1 MAPPLQLCSARPG
14 EDSEPWRLP
23 RRGEHSEAARLARLD
38 HLRRLTGVPL
48 LRMEQTTLDAT
59 RLCSNVEALIGGVEV
74 PVGVAGP
81 LELDGTAARGTFF
94 LPLATSEGA
103 LVCSASRGALALTE
117 SGGVQARVLG
127 RQMTRAPLFAFS
139 SFAAAGGF
147 CAWLSGHLAELQERT
162 RDVSRHARLVAVQP
176 LMLGL
181 NVVVRFAFETGD
193 AAGQNMST
201 ACAWHLCRFIDRA
214 LRHDPSLAP
223 EAFYVESNA
232 SLDKKVGFASWLGGR
247 GLRVIASARLA
258 DSVCRR
264 VLKVSAEQL
273 HWAYQRSMEAAL
285 QVGMIGHNVNV
296 ANVVAGAFIATG
308 QDVACVH
315 ESSLAQLTMQAA
327 PGGLHVSMTLP
338 SLIVGTVGGGTHL
351 PRQHELLELMGCAG
365 NGGVDRL
372 AEIISGFC
380 LALDLSTLAAVA
392 GGQFAAAHERMGRN
406 RPATP
411 FSEADLVPQFFQP
424 GLRRALDD
432 DSLEVTA
439 VTPVE
444 DLELRDGLL
453 SDLTRPRAG
462 RLVGQLPRR
471 LGYVSARSGPGQKE
485 VLVRIKPLDQEML
498 LMTHLVASMCGSRLG
513 ELQRRYARHSSIA
526 GCHLRE
532 LGVYQQTDP
541 RFTRHAP
548 ALYQVVRDEAR
559 ELFVLVIELLREVE
573 LKDSADDLRGWTLAH
588 VEAAVRGIAEVHSI
602 WYGREEALRQEPWLG
617 EVVDSGVRASMGELW
632 SETLDHAAGEFP
644 GWYGLPERHLHQRLV
659 RSMPDWCRELERMPR
674 TLIHGDF
681 NPRNLAFRR
690 ERSGLRLCAWDWE
703 LAELQVP
710 QRDLAELL
718 AFVLPADV
726 APSTVDGLVE
736 LHRRELSRCVG
747 GPIDAA
753 EWRRGY
759 QLALYDF
766 LTTRLSLYQLV
777 HAFRPCAFLQRVLE
791 TARSL
796 IRIEEGEE
804 CARRISRTPALR
816 QVGGGAP

>member
-1 MAPPLQLCSARPG
+1 
-14 EDSEPWRLP
+14 
-23 RRGEHSEAARLARLD
+23 
-38 HLRRLTGVPL
+38 VPL
-48 LRMEQTTLDAT
+48 LGLERTALDAS
-59 RLCSNVEALIGGVEV
+59 RLCCNVEALIGGVEV

-81 LELDGTAARGTFF
+81 LEIDGAAARGIFF
-94 LPLATSEGA
+94 LPLATTEGA
-103 LVCSASRGALALTE
+103 LVSSASRGALALTR
-117 SGGVQARVLG
+117 SGGVQTRVLG
-127 RQMTRAPLFAFS
+127 RQMTRAPLFAFT

-147 CAWLSGHLAELQERT
+147 CAWLAAHLPELQERT
-162 RDVSRHARLVAVQP
+162 RDVSQHARLVAVQP
-176 LMLGL
+176 LMLGV
-181 NVVVRFAFETGD
+181 NVVVRFVFETGD

-201 ACAWHLCRFIDRA
+201 ACAWHLCRFIDRQ
-214 LRHDPSLAP
+214 LRHDPSLVP

-247 GLRVIASARLA
+247 GLRVVASATLT
-258 DSVCRR
+258 DPVCRR
-264 VLKVSAEQL
+264 MLKVSAEQL

-327 PGGLHVSMTLP
+327 PGGLQVSMTLP

-351 PRQHELLELMGCAG
+351 PRQQELLELMGCAG
-365 NGGVDRL
+365 SGGVDRL
-372 AEIISGFC
+372 AEIIAGFS

-406 RPATP
+406 RPVAP
-411 FSEADLVPQFFQP
+411 FGEQDLDPLFFQP
-424 GLRRALDD
+424 GLRGSLGDEG
-432 DSLEVTA
+432 LEVTA
-439 VTPVE
+439 VTPIEDVE
-444 DLELRDGLL
+444 PGDSLL
-453 SDLTRPRAG
+453 TELTRSRVG
-462 RLVGQLPRR
+462 RLVGHLPRR
-471 LGYVSARSGPGQKE
+471 LSYVSARSGPGHRD
-485 VLVRIKPLDQEML
+485 VLVRVKPLDREVL
-498 LMTHLVASMCGSRLG
+498 LMTQLVASMCGSRLG
-513 ELQRRYARHSSIA
+513 ELQRRFARHSTIT

-548 ALYQVVRDEAR
+548 SLYQVVRDDAR
-559 ELFVLVIELLREVE
+559 EVFVLVLELLRDVE
-573 LKDSADDLRGWTLAH
+573 LKDRADDLRGWTLAH

-602 WYGREEALRQEPWLG
+602 WYGREEALQGEPWLG
-617 EVVDSGVRASMGELW
+617 EVADCAARTAMAELW
-632 SETLDHAAGEFP
+632 NEALDHAAGEFP
-644 GWYGLPERHLHQRLV
+644 GWYSLPDRRLHQRLV
-659 RSMPDWCRELERMPR
+659 QSLPDWCRELERMPR

-690 ERSGLRLCAWDWE
+690 EARGLRLCAWDWE

-710 QRDLAELL
+710 QRDLAELM

-726 APSTVDGLVE
+726 ASSTVDDLVE
-736 LHRRELSRCVG
+736 LHRRELSRCTG
-747 GPIDAA
+747 EAIDPPT
-753 EWRRGY
+753 WRRGY

-777 HAFRPCAFLQRVLE
+777 HAFRPCAFLERVLG

-796 IRIEEGEE
+796 IRIEEGGEN
-804 CARRISRTPALR
+804 ARPPLH
-816 QVGGGAP
+816 QVVLCRAEGGVR

>member
-1 MAPPLQLCSARPG
+1 MTALPG
-14 EDSEPWRLP
+14 SICAEVTPRWRLP
-23 RRGEHSEAARLARLD
+23 RRGEHTEAARLARID

-48 LRMEQTTLDAT
+48 LRLEKTTLDAT
-59 RLCSNVEALIGGVEV
+59 RLCGNVEALVGGVEV

-81 LELDGTAARGTFF
+81 LELDGVAARGTFF
-94 LPLATSEGA
+94 LPLATTEGA
-103 LVCSASRGALALTE
+103 LVTSASRGAFALTE

-127 RQMTRAPLFAFS
+127 RQMIRAPLFAFR
-139 SFAAAGGF
+139 SFAAGGGF
-147 CAWLSGHLAELQERT
+147 CAWLSAHLSELQDRT

-176 LMLGL
+176 LLLGV
-181 NVVVRFAFETGD
+181 NVVVRFVFETGD
-193 AAGQNMST
+193 AAGQNMCT
-201 ACAWHLCRFIDRA
+201 ACAWHLCRFIDQQ
-214 LRHDPSLAP
+214 LRHDPTLAP

-247 GLRVIASARLA
+247 GLRVIASATLA

-264 VLKVSAEQL
+264 ALKVSAEQL

-315 ESSLAQLTMQAA
+315 ESSLAQLTMQVA

-351 PRQHELLELMGCAG
+351 PRQQELLELMGCAG
-365 NGGVDRL
+365 RGGVDRL
-372 AEIISGFC
+372 AEIIAGFC

-411 FSEADLVPQFFQP
+411 FSETDLVPQFFQP
-424 GLRRALDD
+424 GLRRALGDD
-432 DSLEVTA
+432 GLEVQAVTSLED
-439 VTPVE
+439 VE
-444 DLELRDGLL
+444 LGEGIFSGL
-453 SDLTRPRAG
+453 TGPRAR
-462 RLVGQLPRR
+462 RLVGQLARR
-471 LGYVSARSGPGQKE
+471 LRYVSNRSGPGHRD
-485 VLVRIKPLDQEML
+485 VLVRIKPLDEEVL
-498 LMTHLVASMCGSRLG
+498 LMTHLVASMCGTRLG
-513 ELQRRYARHSSIA
+513 ELQRRFARQTSIA

-548 ALYQVVRDEAR
+548 ALYQVVRDDSR
-559 ELFVLVIELLREVE
+559 DLFILVLELLREVE
-573 LKDSADDLRGWTLAH
+573 LKDRADDLRGWTPAH

-602 WYGREEALRQEPWLG
+602 WSGREEALRQEPWLG
-617 EVVDSGVRASMGELW
+617 EGAGSGAARVSMGELW
-632 SETLDHAAGEFP
+632 SEALDYAAAEYP
-644 GWYGLPERHLHQRLV
+644 GWYGLPERHLHQRIVHSLPEW
-659 RSMPDWCRELERMPR
+659 SRELERMPR

-690 ERSGLRLCAWDWE
+690 EPSGLRLCAWDWE

-726 APSTVDGLVE
+726 APSTVARLVE
-736 LHRRELSRCVG
+736 LHRRELSRCAG
-747 GPIDAA
+747 RPIDAA

-766 LTTRLSLYQLV
+766 LATRLSLYQLV
-777 HAFRPCAFLQRVLE
+777 HTCRPCAFLERVLH
-791 TARSL
+791 TTRSL
-796 IRIEEGEE
+796 IRIEEGQEAT
-804 CARRISRTPALR
+804 CAALHPLALR
-816 QVGGGAP
+816 RAGGANP

>member
-1 MAPPLQLCSARPG
+1 MDRTLGISTGAD
-14 EDSEPWRLP
+14 DSERWRLP
-23 RRGEHSEAARLARLD
+23 RRGEHTETARLARLD
-38 HLRRLTGVPL
+38 HLRRLTGVPM
-48 LRMEQTTLDAT
+48 LRLEKTTLEAS

-81 LELDGTAARGTFF
+81 LQFDGAAARGTFF
-94 LPLATSEGA
+94 LPIATTEGA
-103 LVCSASRGALALTE
+103 LVSSASRGALALTE

-127 RQMTRAPLFAFS
+127 RQMTRAPLFTFT

-147 CAWLSGHLAELQERT
+147 CAWVSGHLAELQERT
-162 RDVSRHARLVAVQP
+162 RDVSQHARLVAVQP
-176 LMLGL
+176 LMLGV
-181 NVVVRFAFETGD
+181 NVVVRFVFETGD

-201 ACAWHLCRFIDRA
+201 ACAWHLCRFVDRQ
-214 LRHDPSLAP
+214 LRHDPALAP

-247 GLRVIASARLA
+247 GHRVIASATLA
-258 DSVCRR
+258 DPICRR

-273 HWAYQRSMEAAL
+273 LFAYQRSMEAAV

-327 PGGLHVSMTLP
+327 PGGLHLSMTLP

-351 PRQHELLELMGCAG
+351 PRQQELLELMGCAG
-365 NGGVDRL
+365 SGGVDRL
-372 AEIISGFC
+372 AEIIAGFS

-406 RPATP
+406 RSARP
-411 FSEADLVPQFFQP
+411 FSEQDLVPQFFQP

-444 DLELRDGLL
+444 DVELGDSLL
-453 SDLTRPRAG
+453 TELTRTQAR
-462 RLVGQLPRR
+462 RLVGHFPRR
-471 LGYVSARSGPGQKE
+471 LQYASARSGAGHRD
-485 VLVRIKPLDQEML
+485 VLVRIRPLDQEVL

-513 ELQRRYARHSSIA
+513 ELQRRFAQHSSIA

-532 LGVYQQTDP
+532 LGVYQQIDP
-541 RFTRHAP
+541 RFIRHAP
-548 ALYQVVRDEAR
+548 ALHQVVRDDAR
-559 ELFVLVIELLREVE
+559 ELFVLVLELLRDVE
-573 LKDSADDLRGWTLAH
+573 LKDSADDLQGWTLAH

-602 WYGREEALRQEPWLG
+602 WYGREEALREQPWLG
-617 EVVDSGVRASMGELW
+617 EVVDSAVRASMGELW
-632 SETLDHAAGEFP
+632 SEALDHAAGEFP
-644 GWYGLPERHLHQRLV
+644 GWYGLPERRLHQRLV
-659 RSMPDWCRELERMPR
+659 QSLPDGCGELERMPR

-690 ERSGLRLCAWDWE
+690 EPSGLRLCAWDWE

-726 APSTVDGLVE
+726 APSTVDLLVE
-736 LHRRELSRCVG
+736 LHRSELSRCAG
-747 GPIDAA
+747 RTIDAA

-759 QLALYDF
+759 ELALQDF
-766 LTTRLSLYQLV
+766 LITRLSLYQLV
-777 HAFRPCAFLQRVLE
+777 HAFRPCAFLERVLT

-796 IRIEEGEE
+796 IRIEEGGAS
-804 CARRISRTPALR
+804 ARPTLR
-816 QVGGGAP
+816 PFTLRRAGGGKP

>member
-1 MAPPLQLCSARPG
+1 MDRGLGRCNA
-14 EDSEPWRLP
+14 DSERRTLP
-23 RRGEHSEAARLARLD
+23 RRGEHTEAARLARLD
-38 HLRRLTGVPL
+38 HLRRLTGVPM
-48 LRMEQTTLDAT
+48 LRLEKTTLDAT

-81 LELDGTAARGTFF
+81 LQLDGAAARGSYF
-94 LPLATSEGA
+94 LPLATTEGA
-103 LVCSASRGALALTE
+103 LVSSASRGALALTE

-127 RQMTRAPLFAFS
+127 RQMTRAPLFTFR
-139 SFAAAGGF
+139 SFGAAGGF
-147 CAWLSGHLAELQERT
+147 CAWLSGHLGELQEST

-176 LMLGL
+176 VMLGV
-181 NVVVRFAFETGD
+181 NVVVRFVFETGD

-201 ACAWHLCRFIDRA
+201 GCAWHLCRLIDKQ
-214 LRHDPSLAP
+214 LRHDPSIAP

-247 GLRVIASARLA
+247 GLRVMASATLA
-258 DSVCRR
+258 DPICRR

-273 HWAYQRSMEAAL
+273 LFAYQRSMEAAV

-351 PRQHELLELMGCAG
+351 PRQQELLELMGCAG
-365 NGGVDRL
+365 SGGVDRL
-372 AEIISGFC
+372 AEIIAAFS

-406 RPATP
+406 RPVKP
-411 FSEADLVPQFFQP
+411 FSEADLVPQLFQP
-424 GLRRALDD
+424 GLRRVLVD
-432 DSLEVTA
+432 DSVEVTA

-444 DLELRDGLL
+444 DVDLGGSLL
-453 SDLTRPRAG
+453 SDMTRPTAG

-471 LGYVSARSGPGQKE
+471 LQYSSVQSGAGHRD
-485 VLVRIKPLDQEML
+485 VLVRIKPLDQEVL
-498 LMTHLVASMCGSRLG
+498 LMTHLVASMCGARLG
-513 ELQRRYARHSSIA
+513 ELQRRFAQHSSIA

-532 LGVYQQTDP
+532 LGIYQETDP

-548 ALYQVVRDEAR
+548 ALYEVLRDDAR
-559 ELFVLVIELLREVE
+559 ELYVLVLELLRDVE
-573 LKDSADDLRGWTLAH
+573 LKDSADDLRGWTLPH

-602 WYGREEALRQEPWLG
+602 WYGREAALRREPWLG
-617 EVVDSGVRASMGELW
+617 EVVDSAARASMAELW
-632 SETLDHAAGEFP
+632 SEALDHAAGEFP
-644 GWYGLPERHLHQRLV
+644 DWYGLPERHLHQRVVSSL
-659 RSMPDWCRELERMPR
+659 PEWCREMEQMPR

-690 ERSGLRLCAWDWE
+690 DPSGLRLCAWDWE

-718 AFVLPADV
+718 AFVLPTDV
-726 APSTVDGLVE
+726 GSSTVDALVE
-736 LHRRELSRCVG
+736 LHRRELSRAAGVA
-747 GPIDAA
+747 IDAA

-759 QLALYDF
+759 HLALHDF
-766 LTTRLSLYQLV
+766 LVTRLALYQLV
-777 HAFRPCAFLQRVLE
+777 HAFRPCAFLERVLT
-791 TARSL
+791 TARHL
-796 IRIEEGEE
+796 IRIEEGAE
-804 CARRISRTPALR
+804 RTRPALR
-816 QVGGGAP
+816 PVALRLAGGGAP

>member
-1 MAPPLQLCSARPG
+1 MDRGLGRCNA
-14 EDSEPWRLP
+14 DSERRTLP
-23 RRGEHSEAARLARLD
+23 RRGEHTEGARLARLD
-38 HLRRLTGVPL
+38 HLRRLTGVPM
-48 LRMEQTTLDAT
+48 LRLEKTTLDAT

-81 LELDGTAARGTFF
+81 LQLDGAAARGSYF
-94 LPLATSEGA
+94 LPLATTEGA
-103 LVCSASRGALALTE
+103 LVSSASRGALALTE

-127 RQMTRAPLFAFS
+127 RQMTRAPLFTFR
-139 SFAAAGGF
+139 SFGAAGGF
-147 CAWLSGHLAELQERT
+147 CAWLSGHLGELQEST

-176 LMLGL
+176 VMLGV
-181 NVVVRFAFETGD
+181 NVVVRFVFETGD

-201 ACAWHLCRFIDRA
+201 GCAWHLCRLIDKQ
-214 LRHDPSLAP
+214 LRHDPSIAP

-247 GLRVIASARLA
+247 GLRVMASATLA
-258 DSVCRR
+258 DPICRR

-273 HWAYQRSMEAAL
+273 LFAYQRSMEAAV

-351 PRQHELLELMGCAG
+351 PRQQELLELMGCAG
-365 NGGVDRL
+365 SGGVDRL
-372 AEIISGFC
+372 AEIIAAFS

-406 RPATP
+406 RPVKP
-411 FSEADLVPQFFQP
+411 FSEADLVPQLFQP
-424 GLRRALDD
+424 GLRRVLVD
-432 DSLEVTA
+432 DSVEVTA

-444 DLELRDGLL
+444 DVDLGGSLL
-453 SDLTRPRAG
+453 SDMTRPTAG

-471 LGYVSARSGPGQKE
+471 LQYSSVQSGAGHRD
-485 VLVRIKPLDQEML
+485 VLVRIKPLDQEVL
-498 LMTHLVASMCGSRLG
+498 LMTHLVASMCGARLG
-513 ELQRRYARHSSIA
+513 ELQRRFAQHSSIA

-532 LGVYQQTDP
+532 LGIYQETDP

-548 ALYQVVRDEAR
+548 ALYEVLRDDAR
-559 ELFVLVIELLREVE
+559 ELYVLVLELLRDVE
-573 LKDSADDLRGWTLAH
+573 LKDSADDLRGWTLPH

-602 WYGREEALRQEPWLG
+602 WYGREAALRREPWLG
-617 EVVDSGVRASMGELW
+617 EVVDSAARASMAELW
-632 SETLDHAAGEFP
+632 SEALDHAAGEFP
-644 GWYGLPERHLHQRLV
+644 DWYGLPERHLHQRVVSSL
-659 RSMPDWCRELERMPR
+659 PEWCREMEQMPR

-690 ERSGLRLCAWDWE
+690 DPSGLRLCAWDWE

-718 AFVLPADV
+718 AFVLPTDV
-726 APSTVDGLVE
+726 GSSTVDALVE
-736 LHRRELSRCVG
+736 LHRRELSRAAGVA
-747 GPIDAA
+747 IDAA

-759 QLALYDF
+759 HLALHDF
-766 LTTRLSLYQLV
+766 LVTRLALYQLV
-777 HAFRPCAFLQRVLE
+777 HAFRPCAFLERVLT
-791 TARSL
+791 TARHL
-796 IRIEEGEE
+796 IRIEEGAE
-804 CARRISRTPALR
+804 RTRPALR
-816 QVGGGAP
+816 PVALRLAGGGAP

>member
-1 MAPPLQLCSARPG
+1 MDRSQSTSTCTA
-14 EDSEPWRLP
+14 DSERRTLP
-23 RRGEHSEAARLARLD
+23 RRGEHTEAARLARLD
-38 HLRRLTGVPL
+38 HLRRLTGMSL
-48 LRMEQTTLDAT
+48 LRLEKTTLDAT

-81 LELDGTAARGTFF
+81 LQLDGAAARGSFF
-94 LPLATSEGA
+94 LPLATTEGA
-103 LVCSASRGALALTE
+103 LVSSASRGALALTD

-127 RQMTRAPLFAFS
+127 RQMTRAPLFTFR
-139 SFAAAGGF
+139 SFGAAGGF
-147 CAWLSGHLAELQERT
+147 CAWLTARLGELQERT
-162 RDVSRHARLVAVQP
+162 REVSRHARLVAVQP
-176 LMLGL
+176 VMLGV
-181 NVVVRFAFETGD
+181 NVVVRFVFETGD

-201 ACAWHLCRFIDRA
+201 ACAWHLCRLIDRQ

-247 GLRVIASARLA
+247 GLRVLASATLA
-258 DSVCRR
+258 EPICRR
-264 VLKVSAEQL
+264 VLKVSSEQL
-273 HWAYQRSMEAAL
+273 LFAYQRSMEAAV

-315 ESSLAQLTMQAA
+315 ESSLAQLTMQGA

-351 PRQHELLELMGCAG
+351 PRQQELLELMGCAG
-365 NGGVDRL
+365 SGGVDRL
-372 AEIISGFC
+372 AEIIAGFS

-406 RPATP
+406 RPVKP
-411 FSEADLVPQFFQP
+411 FSEADLVPDLFQS
-424 GLRRALDD
+424 GLQRVLAD
-432 DSLEVTA
+432 DSVEVTA

-444 DLELRDGLL
+444 DVELGGSLL
-453 SDLTRPRAG
+453 SDMTRPTAG

-471 LGYVSARSGPGQKE
+471 LQYSSLRSGPTHRD
-485 VLVRIKPLDQEML
+485 VLVRIKPLDQEVL

-513 ELQRRYARHSSIA
+513 ELHRRFAQHSSIA
-526 GCHLRE
+526 GCHVRE
-532 LGVYQQTDP
+532 LGLYQQTDP

-548 ALYQVVRDEAR
+548 ALYQVLRDDAR
-559 ELFVLVIELLREVE
+559 ELYVLVLELLRDVE
-573 LKDSADDLRGWTLAH
+573 LKDSADDLRGWTLPH

-602 WYGREEALRQEPWLG
+602 WYGREAALRQEPWLG
-617 EVVDSGVRASMGELW
+617 EVVDSGARASMAELW
-632 SETLDHAAGEFP
+632 SEALDHAAAEFP
-644 GWYGLPERHLHQRLV
+644 DWYGLPDRRLHQRLV
-659 RSMPDWCRELERMPR
+659 SSLPDWCRELEQMPR

-690 ERSGLRLCAWDWE
+690 EPSGLRLCAWDWE

-718 AFVLPADV
+718 SFVLPADV

-736 LHRRELSRCVG
+736 LHRRELSRCAG
-747 GPIDAA
+747 KAIDAA
-753 EWRRGY
+753 GWRRGY
-759 QLALYDF
+759 HLALHD
-766 LTTRLSLYQLV
+766 LLVTRLSLYQLV
-777 HAFRPCAFLQRVLE
+777 HAFRPCAFLERVLS
-791 TARSL
+791 TARHL

-804 CARRISRTPALR
+804 CTRPAPRPVALR
-816 QVGGGAP
+816 SAGGGAP